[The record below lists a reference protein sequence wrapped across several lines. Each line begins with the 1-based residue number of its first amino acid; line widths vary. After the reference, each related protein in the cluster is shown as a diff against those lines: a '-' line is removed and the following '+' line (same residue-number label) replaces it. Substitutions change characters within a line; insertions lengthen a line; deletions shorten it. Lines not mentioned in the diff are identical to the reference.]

1 MKDTPPN
8 RVIAVMMQGSRQPIR
23 GAKRFIAH
31 PRRAGLRS
39 RGGGP
44 KRERGYV
51 ECLRVEGRP
60 TSVFPVAAGRRFRGR
75 PLEYYQ

>member
-8 RVIAVMMQGSRQPIR
+8 RVIAVTMQGSRQPIR

-31 PRRAGLRS
+31 PRRAGLNC

-44 KRERGYV
+44 RRERGYV
-51 ECLRVEGRP
+51 ECLRAEGRP
-60 TSVFPVAAGRRFRGR
+60 TSVFPVVAGRGFRGR
-75 PLEYYQ
+75 PLKYYQ